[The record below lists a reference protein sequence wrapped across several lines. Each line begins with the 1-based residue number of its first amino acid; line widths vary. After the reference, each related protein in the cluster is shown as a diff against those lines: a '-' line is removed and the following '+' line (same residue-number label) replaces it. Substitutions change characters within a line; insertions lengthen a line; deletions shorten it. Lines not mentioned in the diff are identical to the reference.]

1 MDKLDDYP
9 TGWHKPQPNPVP
21 FIEGEERQRREESW
35 IVNTQI
41 RYQT

>member
-1 MDKLDDYP
+1 MTMPLADTNRNRILCLS
-9 TGWHKPQPNPVP
+9 
-21 FIEGEERQRREESW
+21 IEGEERQRREESW